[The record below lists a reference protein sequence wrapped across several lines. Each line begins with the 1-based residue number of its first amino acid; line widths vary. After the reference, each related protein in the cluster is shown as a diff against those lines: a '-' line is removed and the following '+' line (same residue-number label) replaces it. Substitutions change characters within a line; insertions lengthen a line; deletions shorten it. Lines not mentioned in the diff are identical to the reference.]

1 MAENNKIQEIIKES
15 LENIRTIIDANTVIG
30 TPMETSNGVT
40 IIPVSKISMG
50 FASGGLDFDGK
61 KESSAK
67 NFGGG
72 GGTGLSVQPVGFLVI
87 SHEGRVE
94 MINVG
99 QSAPKDTVEQI
110 ADLLER
116 TPDIVYR
123 LKMIFDN
130 VRRRAILDIG
140 YDNVCIIIFLF
151 LLSLLIC
158 NRILRGIFKIAIPC
172 EEGADKTLWYYQI
185 KRNTE
190 IRIFQ
195 IHPEHDQSGRHKDDA
210 KNNDPD
216 ITCLRPFRKEVI
228 EVPCPEV
235 FVCMVVSYKENEA
248 LDKEYSPQQQRNLPI
263 R

>member
-1 MAENNKIQEIIKES
+1 MSENNKIQEIIKES

-61 KESSAK
+61 KESTSK

-99 QSAPKDTVEQI
+99 QKAPKDTIEQV

-123 LKMIFDN
+123 LKAIFDKF
-130 VRRRAILDIG
+130 AEMKQDG
-140 YDNVCIIIFLF
+140 E
-151 LLSLLIC
+151 
-158 NRILRGIFKIAIPC
+158 AQP
-172 EEGADKTLWYYQI
+172 
-185 KRNTE
+185 
-190 IRIFQ
+190 
-195 IHPEHDQSGRHKDDA
+195 
-210 KNNDPD
+210 
-216 ITCLRPFRKEVI
+216 
-228 EVPCPEV
+228 
-235 FVCMVVSYKENEA
+235 A
-248 LDKEYSPQQQRNLPI
+248 LDTENKGE
-263 R
+263 

>member
-1 MAENNKIQEIIKES
+1 MSENNKIQEIIKES

-72 GGTGLSVQPVGFLVI
+72 GTGLSVQPVGFLVI

-99 QSAPKDTVEQI
+99 QTAPKDTIEQI

-123 LKMIFDN
+123 LKMIFDKFAEMKKDGEEQP
-130 VRRRAILDIG
+130 AI
-140 YDNVCIIIFLF
+140 
-151 LLSLLIC
+151 
-158 NRILRGIFKIAIPC
+158 
-172 EEGADKTLWYYQI
+172 
-185 KRNTE
+185 TE
-190 IRIFQ
+190 N
-195 IHPEHDQSGRHKDDA
+195 KD
-210 KNNDPD
+210 
-216 ITCLRPFRKEVI
+216 E
-228 EVPCPEV
+228 
-235 FVCMVVSYKENEA
+235 
-248 LDKEYSPQQQRNLPI
+248 
-263 R
+263 